1 MKHLY
6 FILAAGILAACGQP
20 EEQIEQVTNPQT
32 TEEEIEVTYP
42 EKIYFDSKDGLKIC
56 AEIYEKD
63 STGIPI
69 VLCHQAG
76 FNKIEYVKIAPALNE
91 MGYRCMAIDQRSGGN
106 LLEWF
111 NETKLAAE
119 KDSLPTTFLDAVQDI
134 EAAVDYYAKKTG
146 QPVILWGSSYSS
158 GLVMK
163 VANDNSNV
171 RAVLS
176 FSPGEYFGATYS
188 LRDSIAGL
196 NAPVF
201 VTSSLEEANED
212 LTQLLSGIDSSKVHQ
227 FIPQSK
233 GTHGS
238 RALWKT
244 DPNNEEY
251 WKATTEF
258 LDLVKK
264 KYVLL

>member
-1 MKHLY
+1 MRKL
-6 FILAAGILAACGQP
+6 FLFALPLLVACGG
-20 EEQIEQVTNPQT
+20 E
-32 TEEEIEVTYP
+32 EVTVQEDPVDPIVVETPPYP
-42 EKIYFDSKDGLKIC
+42 EKVTFPSKDGLPVT
-56 AEIYEKD
+56 AEVYEKD
-63 STGIPI
+63 TTGIPI

-76 FNKIEYVKIAPALNE
+76 FNKVEYIKIAPALNE
-91 MGYRCMAIDQRSGGN
+91 MGYRCIAIDQRSGGN

-111 NETKLAAE
+111 NETKQAADA
-119 KDSLPTTFLDAVQDI
+119 DSLPTTFLDAVQDI
-134 EAAVDYYAKKTG
+134 EAAVDYYAEKTG

-163 VANDNSNV
+163 VANGNINV

-188 LRDSIAGL
+188 LKDSIAGL
-196 NAPVF
+196 MKPVF

-212 LTQLLSGIDSSKVHQ
+212 LTKLLSGIDSNQVHQ
-227 FIPQSK
+227 FVPQSK

-251 WKATTEF
+251 WKATIEF
-258 LDLVKK
+258 LDMVKK
-264 KYVLL
+264 EQVPL